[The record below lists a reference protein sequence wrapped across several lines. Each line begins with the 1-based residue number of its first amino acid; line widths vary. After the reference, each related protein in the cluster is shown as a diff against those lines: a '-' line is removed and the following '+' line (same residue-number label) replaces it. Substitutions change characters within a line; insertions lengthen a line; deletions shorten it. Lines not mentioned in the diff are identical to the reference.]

1 VEVALEGVVG
11 RIAVV
16 IDASGEHTSP
26 LPIVRLLAERRWRG
40 RKRQVVQRKALSCS
54 VLAVASLKMKLDGT
68 DSRVR

>member
-11 RIAVV
+11 RISVV

-40 RKRQVVQRKALSCS
+40 HKRQVVQRKALACS

-68 DSRVR
+68 GSRVR

>member
-1 VEVALEGVVG
+1 VALEGVVG

-40 RKRQVVQRKALSCS
+40 RKRQVVVFGTGGCELEDEAGRDGFEGS
-54 VLAVASLKMKLDGT
+54 LA
-68 DSRVR
+68 SRDAVV